1 MSQLAVELPTT
12 LASAV
17 KRLAAESKVS
27 INDFIAQTLAQR
39 IELEEFRK
47 RYVDRAARADLDAAL
62 AVLALAPD
70 IDPMPGDELP
80 EDLRRR
86 FKAEFD
92 EPAGALATK
101 RASKVA
107 RR

>member
-47 RYVDRAARADLDAAL
+47 RYIERAARADLDAAL
-62 AVLALAPD
+62 DVLRTAPD
-70 IDPMPGDELP
+70 VAPMPGDELP

-86 FKAEFD
+86 FKAEYE
-92 EPAGALATK
+92 EPARAVAAK
-101 RASKVA
+101 RPSKVA